1 MDRHSSRNLP
11 LKLSSVP
18 FCQGLPG
25 SLSTV
30 AIPACAIQSRMAKL
44 TNSGPLSER
53 MNSGAPCRLTRR
65 DSTSITRLERMA
77 PA

>member
-1 MDRHSSRNLP
+1 MLLFEIVVGRQVVQAAVRPHGVVWRRQASMITAASRRDLNHSSNRHSSRNLP

-30 AIPACAIQSRMAKL
+30 AM
-44 TNSGPLSER
+44 PL
-53 MNSGAPCRLTRR
+53 
-65 DSTSITRLERMA
+65 
-77 PA
+77 